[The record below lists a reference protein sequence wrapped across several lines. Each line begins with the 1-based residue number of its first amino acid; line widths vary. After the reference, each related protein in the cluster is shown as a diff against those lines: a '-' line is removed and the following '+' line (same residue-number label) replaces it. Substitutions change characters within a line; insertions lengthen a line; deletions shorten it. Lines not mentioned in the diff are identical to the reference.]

1 MIIMKRIP
9 NLNLTDEEYTN
20 LIKSHIARG
29 GEGIICPGTR
39 KDTLFKIFIDLSNK
53 QTTMSENK
61 ERKISHLFQLD
72 LNNLV
77 KPLRTI
83 SYKGQIIGYEMSYD
97 QCDISL
103 EKLVLPRKELIEVLK
118 KSKDALITLSKK
130 DITYGDVTENNI
142 LYNPK
147 SRTIKFCDV
156 DNIRIGNLP
165 IDIRGFSL
173 NKYYY
178 ATGIIDEKADAYMH
192 NLLTIRSLAYP
203 CPITYDTEILTDLK
217 KGIYPT
223 KFKQHASSIFQSMT
237 TPETFNGEYVIEHIK
252 R

>member
-1 MIIMKRIP
+1 MKRIP
-9 NLNLTDEEYTN
+9 NLELTDEEYVSFLRGYIT
-20 LIKSHIARG
+20 RG

-39 KDTLFKIFIDLSNK
+39 KDTLLKIFIDISGKRNP
-53 QTTMSENK
+53 MSENK

-72 LNNLV
+72 SDSLV

-83 SYKGQIIGYEMSYD
+83 SYKGQIIGYEMSYNQFD
-97 QCDISL
+97 KNLSEI
-103 EKLVLPRKELIEVLK
+103 VLPRKELIEVLK
-118 KSKDALITLSKK
+118 NSKDILLSFRKK

-147 SRTIKFCDV
+147 TRKVKFCDI
-156 DNIRIGNLP
+156 DNMRIGNLP

-173 NKYYY
+173 NKFYSH
-178 ATGIIDEKADAYMH
+178 TGTIDEKADAYMH

-203 CPITYDTEILTDLK
+203 QLITYDTEVMKDLQR
-217 KGIYPT
+217 GVYPT
-223 KFKQHASSIFQSMT
+223 RFKQHATEIFRSMV
-237 TPETFNGEYVIEHIK
+237 TPETFNGEYAIQYVK